1 MQFTTRERG
10 TASERASLTNVANK
24 FEKKKLCGAEG
35 CIWKG
40 ICDNGGDIF
49 SWGAIMG
56 KTQKNY
62 WLIYF
67 TPSYDQIETS
77 VREGENV
84 SDSESD

>member
-1 MQFTTRERG
+1 MGVIIFH
-10 TASERASLTNVANK
+10 
-24 FEKKKLCGAEG
+24 
-35 CIWKG
+35 
-40 ICDNGGDIF
+40 GG
-49 SWGAIMG
+49 GGVIMG

-84 SDSESD
+84 SDSEID